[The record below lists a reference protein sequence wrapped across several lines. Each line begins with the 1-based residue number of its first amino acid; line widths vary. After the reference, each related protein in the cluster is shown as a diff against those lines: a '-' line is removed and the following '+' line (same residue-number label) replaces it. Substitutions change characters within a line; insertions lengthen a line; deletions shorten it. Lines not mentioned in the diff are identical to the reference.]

1 MKDPQDPVTEE
12 KPQPITPQER
22 AERRANRIRIG
33 STAVELLRLGWEIF
47 THKW

>member
-1 MKDPQDPVTEE
+1 VNEPQDPVTDEGT
-12 KPQPITPQER
+12 QPITAQER

-33 STAVELLRLGWEIF
+33 NTAVELLRLGWEIF